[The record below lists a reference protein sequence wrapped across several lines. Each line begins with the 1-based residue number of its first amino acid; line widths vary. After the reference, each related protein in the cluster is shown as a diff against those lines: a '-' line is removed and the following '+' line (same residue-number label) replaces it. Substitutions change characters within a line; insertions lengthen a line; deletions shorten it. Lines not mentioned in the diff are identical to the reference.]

1 MYIFLILNK
10 KNQNKTSKK
19 KQTKQN
25 KNNNNKK
32 KTNKQTNKTKQK
44 NPHGFNQNLPRKQS
58 ISLSYNM

>member
-19 KQTKQN
+19 NKQN
-25 KNNNNKK
+25 KTKRTTTK
-32 KTNKQTNKTKQK
+32 NKQTNKTKQK